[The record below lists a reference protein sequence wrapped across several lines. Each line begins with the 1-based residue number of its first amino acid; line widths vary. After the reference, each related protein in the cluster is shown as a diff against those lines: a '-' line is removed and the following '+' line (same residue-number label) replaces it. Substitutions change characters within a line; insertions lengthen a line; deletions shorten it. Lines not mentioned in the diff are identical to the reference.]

1 MEDPTNLM
9 FLESNGSTT
18 KMLESFFKSTIS
30 VNVIEQRELKQS
42 QISDSTRTKLNYRST
57 EVVVERLSDLYL
69 DDSLKISTNRVL
81 FKTANNPKLNEE
93 IFNGR
98 VPLGKII
105 SSLNLPHI
113 RKINKI
119 GNIKTIFDHEVRV
132 CAFKEYVIYVHSEP
146 QFIITEIF
154 NPDYILPI
162 YEDK

>member
-1 MEDPTNLM
+1 M
-9 FLESNGSTT
+9 
-18 KMLESFFKSTIS
+18 
-30 VNVIEQRELKQS
+30 
-42 QISDSTRTKLNYRST
+42 
-57 EVVVERLSDLYL
+57 VVERLSDLYL

-81 FKTANNPKLNEE
+81 FKTANNPKLIEE

-132 CAFKEYVIYVHSEP
+132 CAFKEYVIYLHSEP

>member
-18 KMLESFFKSTIS
+18 KMLESFFKGTIR
-30 VNVIEQRELKQS
+30 VNVNEQRELKQS
-42 QISDSTRTKLNYRST
+42 QISDSIRTKLKYRST
-57 EVVVERLSDLYL
+57 EVVMERLSDLYL
-69 DDSLKISTNRVL
+69 DDSLKISKNRVL
-81 FKTANNPKLNEE
+81 FKTGNNPKLNEE

-119 GNIKTIFDHEVRV
+119 GNIKTIFDHEIRE
-132 CAFKEYVIYVHSEP
+132 CAFKEYVIYLHSEP

-154 NPDYILPI
+154 NPDYVLPI